1 MISGA
6 IPWYDVVFF
15 SIAFQFLISWLF
27 NRTGGSVL
35 IVMLFHLTSNVIGG
49 GIMVPLFSGADH
61 ARYYVL
67 FIAIAWLMAVP
78 LAWRNKW
85 SMGLP
90 YRVGSIGE

>member
-15 SIAFQFLISWLF
+15 SMAFQFLISWLF

-49 GIMVPLFSGADH
+49 GIMIPLFSGADH

-67 FIAIAWLMAVP
+67 LIVMAWLLAIP

-90 YRVGSIGE
+90 YRV